1 MGEIMSNNLGTWNR
15 GREMSITEIS
25 VKRPAAMWMAVI
37 LFIGLGIMG
46 YKSMGADLMPSMNIP
61 VISIMTTYNG
71 ASAEDIKKDVVE
83 PIEDSVSG
91 ISGVDVINSTAGEGS
106 GTVTITFKMSAD
118 INTAYLDVQKA
129 VELASA
135 KLPKEADKPV
145 LFKMDMNAI
154 PIMIVSINGDASY
167 DELYNQS
174 DILKQRLEKIPG
186 VGNISLMGADKKQL
200 MIKIDKATMEYY
212 GVNVDTLMATLQGS
226 NVNIPAG
233 DIKQDNL
240 DQSVRIIGQFNTI
253 DDARNLLIPASN
265 GVNIRLGDIAK
276 INLEVPDPTVLT
288 RFNGNKTMAMIIGK
302 QSDSNVVEVADA
314 VKKEL
319 EDVRKTLP
327 KGTKVNILMDTTTF
341 INSSLTQIKHNLIE
355 GIITTAIVLYLFF
368 RSLRS
373 SLVVLIAIPTSLVAT
388 FFMMYQMHFTLNMLS
403 LMGLSLVVGTLV
415 DDSIVVIENIQRHMD
430 MRKNPIDAAIEG
442 RREVGMA
449 AIAITLCD
457 VVVFAPIS
465 FVSGLVG
472 QMFREFGLTIVA
484 ATMFSLIVS
493 FTITPMLSSR
503 LLKNRNDKEKKA
515 KKEKNNFLSRIT
527 SKFNRITPKREWS
540 FERLVEAYKKVL
552 IWSLDNRKKVLAIVI
567 AGVVLSVMLIPMGM
581 IKTEFI
587 PMADQSSFTINLK
600 LAPGSTLKQTDE
612 KVSEVEKYLHETKEV
627 KDYFSLIGNDGQ
639 ESADKS
645 IAQIYVNLVPKGE
658 RKKSQSELASEVRI
672 FGKNMSGV
680 DLNVSESSSSGGSSK
695 PVSIKIKGDDSD
707 TIRDLSNEVEK
718 LLKTIPGVTD
728 ISNSSS
734 SRSSELRVNIDSLAA
749 TQYNISTT
757 NVGSVVRMALAG
769 TNVGV
774 YRSNNEENDIILKF
788 EDGQIK
794 SAEDLKSLKITNSL
808 GEQIPLSQVAS
819 VEKIDSAPSISREDK
834 QDMVTVEANLQ
845 GRVLGEVTN
854 DINAKLKTLSVP
866 NGYTISFGGNQK
878 DMADS
883 FSSLGLALCAS
894 IALVYMI
901 LVVLYE
907 SFLTPFIRM
916 MALPCAI
923 IGALGLLALTGQTL
937 NLMSMIGLIM
947 LEGLASKNGTLLIDY
962 TNTLMKRGMNLRDA
976 LIESGAT
983 RLRPIIMTSATM
995 IVSMLPVALSMGEG
1009 TEMKKSMAIVIIGGM
1024 LASTI
1029 LSPIVLPIIYT
1040 LMADLKRAVSFKK
1053 KKNQNLEEGGTYEV

>member
-1 MGEIMSNNLGTWNR
+1 
-15 GREMSITEIS
+15 MSITEIS

-37 LFIGLGIMG
+37 LFIGLGVMG

-71 ASAEDIKKDVVE
+71 ASAEDIKKDVVK

-91 ISGVDVINSTAGEGS
+91 ISGVDVLNSTSGEGS

-135 KLPKEADKPV
+135 KLPKEADKPI

-154 PIMIVSINGDASY
+154 PIMIVSVNGDASY
-167 DELYNQS
+167 EELYNQS
-174 DILKQRLEKIPG
+174 DILKQKLEKIPG
-186 VGNISLMGADKKQL
+186 VGNISLLGADKKQL

-212 GVNVDTLMATLQGS
+212 GVNVDTLIGTLQAS
-226 NVNIPAG
+226 NVNIPSG

-240 DQSVRIIGQFNTI
+240 DQSVRIIGQFNTV
-253 DDARNLLIPASN
+253 DDARNLLIPAGN

-276 INLEVPDPTVLT
+276 IDLEVPDATVLT
-288 RFNGNKTMAMIIGK
+288 RFNNNKTMAMIIGK
-302 QSDSNVVEVADA
+302 QSDSNVVEVADS

-319 EDVRKTLP
+319 ADINKTLP
-327 KGTKVNILMDTTTF
+327 KGTEVNILMDTTTF

-368 RSLRS
+368 RSFRS

-430 MRKNPIDAAIEG
+430 MGKNPIDAAIEG

-449 AIAITLCD
+449 AIAISLCD

-465 FVSGLVG
+465 LVSGLVG
-472 QMFREFGLTIVA
+472 QMFKEFGLTIVA

-503 LLKNRNDKEKKA
+503 LLTNRNNKEKNE
-515 KKEKNNFLSRIT
+515 KKENNNFLSRINFKINKIS
-527 SKFNRITPKREWS
+527 SKISKRSSKRNWS
-540 FERLVEAYKKVL
+540 FERLVEAYKKAL

-567 AGVVLSVMLIPMGM
+567 AGVVFSVALIPLGVL
-581 IKTEFI
+581 KSEFI

-612 KVSEVEKYLHETKEV
+612 KVSEVEKYLQGTKEV
-627 KDYFSLIGNDGQ
+627 KNYFSLIGHDGQ

-658 RKKSQSELASEVRI
+658 RKKSQSELASEIRV

-680 DLNVSESSSSGGSSK
+680 DFNVSESSSSGGSSK

-707 TIRDLSNEVEK
+707 TIRGLSDEVEK
-718 LLKTIPGVTD
+718 LLNTIPGVTD

-757 NVGSVVRMALAG
+757 NIGSVVRMALAG

-774 YRSNNEENDIILKF
+774 YRSNNEENDITLKF
-788 EDGQIK
+788 ENGQIK
-794 SAEDLKSLKITNSL
+794 SAEDLKSLKVTNSL
-808 GEQIPLSQVAS
+808 GQQIPLSQVAS
-819 VEKIDSAPSISREDK
+819 IQNIDSDPSISREDK

-854 DINAKLKTLSVP
+854 DINDKLKAISVP
-866 NGYTISFGGNQK
+866 DGYSISFGGNQK
-878 DMADS
+878 DMAES

-894 IALVYMI
+894 LALVYMI

-923 IGALGLLALTGQTL
+923 IGAFGLLALTGQTL
-937 NLMSMIGLIM
+937 NLMSIIGLIM

-983 RLRPIIMTSATM
+983 RLR
-995 IVSMLPVALSMGEG
+995 
-1009 TEMKKSMAIVIIGGM
+1009 
-1024 LASTI
+1024 
-1029 LSPIVLPIIYT
+1029 
-1040 LMADLKRAVSFKK
+1040 
-1053 KKNQNLEEGGTYEV
+1053 

>member
-1 MGEIMSNNLGTWNR
+1 
-15 GREMSITEIS
+15 MSITEIS

-37 LFIGLGIMG
+37 LFIGLGVMG

-71 ASAEDIKKDVVE
+71 ASAEDIKKDVVK

-91 ISGVDVINSTAGEGS
+91 ISGVDVLNSTSGEGS

-135 KLPKEADKPV
+135 KLPKEADKPI

-154 PIMIVSINGDASY
+154 PIMIVSVNGDASY
-167 DELYNQS
+167 EELYNQS

-186 VGNISLMGADKKQL
+186 VGNISLLGADKKQL

-212 GVNVDTLMATLQGS
+212 GVNVDTLMGTLQAS
-226 NVNIPAG
+226 NVNIPSG

-240 DQSVRIIGQFNTI
+240 DQSVRIIGQFNSV
-253 DDARNLLIPASN
+253 DDARNLLIPAGN

-276 INLEVPDPTVLT
+276 IDLEVPDATVLT
-288 RFNGNKTMAMIIGK
+288 RFNSNKTMAMIIGK
-302 QSDSNVVEVADA
+302 QSDSNVVEVANS

-319 EDVRKTLP
+319 ADINKTLP
-327 KGTKVNILMDTTTF
+327 KGTEVNILMDTTTF

-368 RSLRS
+368 RSFRS

-430 MRKNPIDAAIEG
+430 MGKNPIDAAIEG

-449 AIAITLCD
+449 AIAISLCD

-465 FVSGLVG
+465 LVSGLVG
-472 QMFREFGLTIVA
+472 QMFKEFGLTIVA

-503 LLKNRNDKEKKA
+503 LLTNRNNKE
-515 KKEKNNFLSRIT
+515 KKEKNNFLSRI
-527 SKFNRITPKREWS
+527 SFKVNRIGSKISKRSSKSKWT
-540 FERLVEAYKKVL
+540 FERLVEAYKKAL

-567 AGVVLSVMLIPMGM
+567 AGVVFSVALIPLGVL
-581 IKTEFI
+581 KSEFI

-612 KVSEVEKYLHETKEV
+612 KVSEVEKYLQKTKEV
-627 KDYFSLIGNDGQ
+627 KNYFSLIGHDGQ

-645 IAQIYVNLVPKGE
+645 IAQIYVNLIPKGE
-658 RKKSQSELASEVRI
+658 RKKSQSELASEIRV

-680 DLNVSESSSSGGSSK
+680 DFNVSESSSSGGSSK

-707 TIRDLSNEVEK
+707 TIRGLSDEVEK
-718 LLKTIPGVTD
+718 LLNTVPGVTD

-757 NVGSVVRMALAG
+757 NIGSVVRMALAG

-774 YRSNNEENDIILKF
+774 YRSNNEENDITLKF
-788 EDGQIK
+788 ENGQIK
-794 SAEDLKSLKITNSL
+794 SAEDLKSLKVTNSL
-808 GEQIPLSQVAS
+808 GQQIPLSQVAS
-819 VEKIDSAPSISREDK
+819 IQNIDSDPSISREDK

-854 DINAKLKTLSVP
+854 DINAKLKALSVP
-866 NGYTISFGGNQK
+866 DGYSISFGGNQK
-878 DMADS
+878 DMAES

-894 IALVYMI
+894 LALVYMI

-923 IGALGLLALTGQTL
+923 IGAFGLLALTGQTL
-937 NLMSMIGLIM
+937 NLMSIIGLIM

-983 RLRPIIMTSATM
+983 RLRPIIMTSSTM

-1024 LASTI
+1024 VASTI

-1040 LMADLKRAVSFKK
+1040 LMDDLKGVVSFKK
-1053 KKNQNLEEGGTYEV
+1053 KKNQNLEGGSTYEV

>member
-1 MGEIMSNNLGTWNR
+1 
-15 GREMSITEIS
+15 MSITEIS

-46 YKSMGADLMPSMNIP
+46 YKNMGADLMPSMNIP

-71 ASAEDIKKDVVE
+71 ASAEDVKKDVVK
-83 PIEDSVSG
+83 PIEDAVSG
-91 ISGVDVINSTAGEGS
+91 ISGVDVLNSTSGEGY
-106 GTVTITFKMSAD
+106 GVVTITFKMSAN

-135 KLPKEADKPV
+135 RLPKASDKPI
-145 LFKMDMNAI
+145 LYKMDMSAI

-167 DELYNQS
+167 EELFNQS

-212 GVNVDTLMATLQGS
+212 GVNIDALIGTLQAS

-240 DQSVRIIGQFNTI
+240 DQSVRIIGQFNSI
-253 DDARNLLIPASN
+253 DAVRNLLIPAGN

-276 INLEVPDPTVLT
+276 INLEVPDATVLT
-288 RFNGNKTMAMIIGK
+288 RFGGNKTIAMMLGK
-302 QSDSNVVEVADA
+302 QSDSNVVEVADS

-319 EDVRKTLP
+319 EDVKKALP
-327 KGTKVNILMDTTTF
+327 KGTEVNILMDTTTF
-341 INSSLTQIKHNLIE
+341 INSSLTQIKHNLFE
-355 GIITTAIVLYLFF
+355 GIITTALVLYLFF
-368 RSLRS
+368 RSFRS

-430 MRKNPIDAAIEG
+430 MGKNPIQAAIEG
-442 RREVGMA
+442 RKEVGMA

-457 VVVFAPIS
+457 IVVFAPVS
-465 FVSGLVG
+465 LVSGLVG

-503 LLKNRNDKEKKA
+503 LLKDQNNNEKLG
-515 KKEKNNFLSRIT
+515 KKEKDNFLRRLSSKFSRIS
-527 SKFNRITPKREWS
+527 SKLNNKGSNKEGAFDKLI
-540 FERLVEAYKKVL
+540 EAYRKTL
-552 IWSLDNRKKVLAIVI
+552 IWSLDNRKKVLALVI
-567 AGVVLSVMLIPMGM
+567 AGIVFSVMLIPMGI
-581 IKTEFI
+581 IKSEFI
-587 PMADQSSFTINLK
+587 PVADQSSFTINLK

-612 KVSEVEKYLHETKEV
+612 KVSEVEKYLQGTKEV
-627 KDYFSLIGNDGQ
+627 KDYFSLIGHDGQ
-639 ESADKS
+639 ESADKAV
-645 IAQIYVNLVPKGE
+645 AQIYVNLVPKGE
-658 RKKSQSELASEVRI
+658 RKKSQSELAKEVRV

-680 DLNVSESSSSGGSSK
+680 DLNVSESSSSGGSGK
-695 PVSIKIKGDDSD
+695 PVSIKIKGNDSD
-707 TIRDLSNEVEK
+707 TIRDLSSEVEK
-718 LLKTIPGVTD
+718 LLKTVHGVTD
-728 ISNSSS
+728 VSNSTS
-734 SRSSELRVNIDSLAA
+734 SRSSELRVNIDNLAA
-749 TQYNISTT
+749 TQYNISTA

-774 YRSNNEENDIILKF
+774 YRSKNEENDITLKF
-788 EDGQIK
+788 ENGQIN
-794 SAEDLKSLKITNSL
+794 SAEDLKSLKITNSS
-808 GEQIPLSQVAS
+808 GQQIPLSQVAS
-819 VEKIDSAPSISREDK
+819 IQKIDGAPSISREDK
-834 QDMVTVEANLQ
+834 QDMVTVEANIQ

-854 DINAKLKTLSVP
+854 DIDAKLKALSVP
-866 NGYTISFGGNQK
+866 SGHSISFGGNQK
-878 DMADS
+878 QMIES
-883 FSSLGLALCAS
+883 FASLGLALCAS
-894 IALVYMI
+894 LALVYMI

-923 IGALGLLALTGQTL
+923 IGAFGLLALTGQTL

-1024 LASTI
+1024 VASTI
-1029 LSPIVLPIIYT
+1029 LSPIVLPVIYT
-1040 LMADLKRAVSFKK
+1040 LMADLKKVISFKK
-1053 KKNQNLEEGGTYEV
+1053 KKNHVVEGGSTYEV

>member
-1 MGEIMSNNLGTWNR
+1 
-15 GREMSITEIS
+15 MSITEIS

-37 LFIGLGIMG
+37 LFIGLGVMG

-71 ASAEDIKKDVVE
+71 ASAEDIKKDVVK

-91 ISGVDVINSTAGEGS
+91 ISGVDVLNSTSGEGS

-135 KLPKEADKPV
+135 KLPKEADKPI

-154 PIMIVSINGDASY
+154 PIMIVSVNGDASY
-167 DELYNQS
+167 EELYNQS
-174 DILKQRLEKIPG
+174 DILKQKLEKIPG
-186 VGNISLMGADKKQL
+186 VGNISLLGADKKQL

-212 GVNVDTLMATLQGS
+212 GVNVDTLIGTLQAS
-226 NVNIPAG
+226 NVNIPSG

-240 DQSVRIIGQFNTI
+240 DQSVRIIGQFNTV
-253 DDARNLLIPASN
+253 DDARNLLIPAGN

-276 INLEVPDPTVLT
+276 IDLEVPDATVLT
-288 RFNGNKTMAMIIGK
+288 RFNNNKTMAMIIGK
-302 QSDSNVVEVADA
+302 QSDSNVVEVADS

-319 EDVRKTLP
+319 ADINKTLP
-327 KGTKVNILMDTTTF
+327 KGTEVNILMDTTTF

-368 RSLRS
+368 RSFRS

-430 MRKNPIDAAIEG
+430 MGKNPIDAAIEG

-449 AIAITLCD
+449 AIAISLCD

-465 FVSGLVG
+465 LVSGLVG
-472 QMFREFGLTIVA
+472 QMFKEFGLTIVA

-503 LLKNRNDKEKKA
+503 LLTNRNNKEKNE
-515 KKEKNNFLSRIT
+515 KKENNNFLSRINFKINKIS
-527 SKFNRITPKREWS
+527 SKISKRSSKRNWS
-540 FERLVEAYKKVL
+540 FERLVEAYKKAL

-567 AGVVLSVMLIPMGM
+567 AGVVFSVALIPLGVL
-581 IKTEFI
+581 KSEFI

-612 KVSEVEKYLHETKEV
+612 KVSEVEKYLQGTKEV
-627 KDYFSLIGNDGQ
+627 KNYFSLIGHDGQ

-658 RKKSQSELASEVRI
+658 RKKSQSELASEIRV

-680 DLNVSESSSSGGSSK
+680 DFNVSESSSSGGSSK

-707 TIRDLSNEVEK
+707 TIRGLSDEVEK
-718 LLKTIPGVTD
+718 LLNTIPGVTD

-757 NVGSVVRMALAG
+757 NIGSVVRMALAG

-774 YRSNNEENDIILKF
+774 YRSNNEENDITLKF
-788 EDGQIK
+788 ENGQIK
-794 SAEDLKSLKITNSL
+794 SAEDLKSLKVTNSL
-808 GEQIPLSQVAS
+808 GQQIPLSQVAS
-819 VEKIDSAPSISREDK
+819 IQNIDSDPSISREDK

-854 DINAKLKTLSVP
+854 DINDKLKAISVP
-866 NGYTISFGGNQK
+866 DGYSISFGGNQK
-878 DMADS
+878 DMAES

-894 IALVYMI
+894 LALVYMI

-923 IGALGLLALTGQTL
+923 IGAFGLLALTGQTL
-937 NLMSMIGLIM
+937 NLMSIIGLIM

-983 RLRPIIMTSATM
+983 RLRPIIMTSSTM

-1024 LASTI
+1024 VASTI

-1040 LMADLKRAVSFKK
+1040 LMDDLKGAVSFKK
-1053 KKNQNLEEGGTYEV
+1053 KKNKNLEGGSTYEV

>member
-1 MGEIMSNNLGTWNR
+1 
-15 GREMSITEIS
+15 MSITEIS

-61 VISIMTTYNG
+61 VISIMTNYNG
-71 ASAEDIKKDVVE
+71 ASAEDIKKDIVK
-83 PIEDSVSG
+83 PIEDAVSG
-91 ISGVDVINSTAGEGS
+91 ISGVDVLNSTSGEGY
-106 GTVTITFKMSAD
+106 GTVSITFKMSAN

-135 KLPKEADKPV
+135 KLPKAADKPI
-145 LFKMDMNAI
+145 LYKMDMSAI
-154 PIMIVSINGDASY
+154 PMMIVSISGDASY
-167 DELYNQS
+167 EELYNQS
-174 DILKQRLEKIPG
+174 DILKQRLEKVPG
-186 VGNISLMGADKKQL
+186 VGNISLLGADKKQL

-212 GVNVDTLMATLQGS
+212 GVNIDTLMGTLQAS

-233 DIKQDNL
+233 EIKQENL
-240 DQSVRIIGQFNTI
+240 DQSVRIIGQFNSV
-253 DDARNLLIPASN
+253 DSVRNLLVPAGN
-265 GVNIRLGDIAK
+265 GVTIRLGDIAK
-276 INLEVPDPTVLT
+276 IDLEVPDATVLT
-288 RFNGNKTMAMIIGK
+288 RCVGNKTIAMMLGK
-302 QSDSNVVEVADA
+302 QSDSNVVEVADS

-319 EDVRKTLP
+319 EDVKKTLP
-327 KGTKVNILMDTTTF
+327 KGTEVNILMDTTTF

-355 GIITTAIVLYLFF
+355 GIITTAVVLYLFF
-368 RSLRS
+368 RSYRS
-373 SLVVLIAIPTSLVAT
+373 SLVVLIAIPTSLIAT

-430 MRKNPIDAAIEG
+430 MGKNPIDAAIEG
-442 RREVGMA
+442 RKEVGMA

-465 FVSGLVG
+465 LVSGLVG
-472 QMFREFGLTIVA
+472 EMFREFGLTIVA

-503 LLKNRNDKEKKA
+503 LIKNQSIKKKLT
-515 KKEKNNFLSRIT
+515 KKDNFLRRIS
-527 SKFNRITPKREWS
+527 SKFIRKSSNKEGS
-540 FERLVEAYKKVL
+540 FDRFIETYRKAL

-567 AGVVLSVMLIPMGM
+567 AGVVFSVALIPMGM
-581 IKTEFI
+581 IKSEFI
-587 PMADQSSFTINLK
+587 PIADQSSFSINLK
-600 LAPGSTLKQTDE
+600 LAPGSTLKQTDA
-612 KVSEVEKYLHETKEV
+612 KVSEVEKYLQGTKEV
-627 KDYFSLIGNDGQ
+627 KDYFSLIGHDG
-639 ESADKS
+639 EATADKA

-658 RKKSQSELASEVRI
+658 RKKSQSELASEVRA

-695 PVSIKIKGDDSD
+695 PVSIKIKGNDSD
-707 TIRDLSNEVEK
+707 TIRDLSDEVEK
-718 LLKTIPGVTD
+718 LLSTVSGITD
-728 ISNSSS
+728 ISNSMS
-734 SRSSELRVNIDSLAA
+734 SRSSELRVNIDNLAA

-757 NVGSVVRMALAG
+757 NIGSVVRMALAG

-774 YRSNNEENDIILKF
+774 YRSKNEENDITLKF
-788 EDGQIK
+788 ENGQIN

-808 GEQIPLSQVAS
+808 GQQIPLSQVAS
-819 VEKIDSAPSISREDK
+819 IQKIDGAPSISREDK

-845 GRVLGEVTN
+845 GRVLGEVTD
-854 DINAKLKTLSVP
+854 DINAKLKALSVP
-866 NGYTISFGGNQK
+866 DGYSISFGGNQK
-878 DMADS
+878 QMVES

-894 IALVYMI
+894 LALVYMI

-923 IGALGLLALTGQTL
+923 IGAFGLLALTGQTL
-937 NLMSMIGLIM
+937 NLMSIIGLIM

-962 TNTLMKRGMNLRDA
+962 TNTLMKRGMNLREA
-976 LIESGAT
+976 LIESGVT

-1009 TEMKKSMAIVIIGGM
+1009 TEMKKSMAMVIIGGM
-1024 LASTI
+1024 VASTV
-1029 LSPIVLPIIYT
+1029 LSPIILPVIYT
-1040 LMADLKRAVSFKK
+1040 LMDDLKRVVSFKK
-1053 KKNQNLEEGGTYEV
+1053 KKNQNLEGVSTYEV

>member
-1 MGEIMSNNLGTWNR
+1 MR
-15 GREMSITEIS
+15 ITEIS

-61 VISIMTTYNG
+61 IISIMTTYNG
-71 ASAEDIKKDVVE
+71 ASAEDIKKDVVK
-83 PIEDSVSG
+83 PIEDAVSG
-91 ISGVDVINSTAGEGS
+91 ISGVDVLNSTSGEGY
-106 GTVTITFKMSAD
+106 GTVAVTFKMSAN

-135 KLPKEADKPV
+135 RLPKGADKPI
-145 LFKMDMNAI
+145 LYKMDMSAM
-154 PIMIVSINGDASY
+154 PIMIVAINGDASY
-167 DELYNQS
+167 GELYNES
-174 DILKQRLEKIPG
+174 DILRQRLEKVPG
-186 VGNISLMGADKKQL
+186 VGNISLFGADKKQL
-200 MIKIDKATMEYY
+200 IIKIDKAAMEYY
-212 GVNVDTLMATLQGS
+212 GVNIDALIGKLQGS

-233 DIKQDNL
+233 DIKQNSL
-240 DQSVRIIGQFNTI
+240 DQSVRIIGQFNSI
-253 DDARNLLIPASN
+253 DDARNLLIPAGN

-276 INLEVPDPTVLT
+276 IDLEVPDATVLT
-288 RFNGNKTMAMIIGK
+288 RFGGSKTIAMMLGK
-302 QSDSNVVEVADA
+302 QSDSNVVEVADS

-319 EDVRKTLP
+319 EDIKKTLP
-327 KGTKVNILMDTTTF
+327 KGMEVNILMDTTTY
-341 INSSLTQIKHNLIE
+341 IKSSLTQIKHNLIE

-368 RSLRS
+368 RSFRS

-430 MRKNPIDAAIEG
+430 MGKNPIDAAIEG
-442 RREVGMA
+442 RKEVGMA

-457 VVVFAPIS
+457 VVVFAPVS
-465 FVSGLVG
+465 LVSGLVG

-503 LLKNRNDKEKKA
+503 LLKNENNEEKIV
-515 KKEKNNFLSRIT
+515 KKEKDNFLSRIK
-527 SKFNRITPKREWS
+527 SKFSRKNSNREWS
-540 FERLVEAYKKVL
+540 FDKLIDVYRKTL
-552 IWSLDNRKKVLAIVI
+552 IWSLDNRKKVLALVI
-567 AGVVLSVMLIPMGM
+567 AGVVFSVMLIPMGM
-581 IKTEFI
+581 IKSEFM
-587 PMADQSSFTINLK
+587 PMADQSFISINLK

-612 KVSEVEKYLHETKEV
+612 KVSEVEKYLQGTKEV
-627 KDYFSLIGNDGQ
+627 KNYFSLIGHDG
-639 ESADKS
+639 EASADKA
-645 IAQIYVNLVPKGE
+645 IAQFYVNLIPKGE
-658 RKKSQSELASEVRI
+658 RKKSQSEIVSEVRR

-680 DLNVSESSSSGGSSK
+680 DFNVSESSSSGGSGK
-695 PVSIKIKGDDSD
+695 PVSIKIKGNDSD
-707 TIRDLSNEVEK
+707 TIRDLSKEVEK
-718 LLKTIPGVTD
+718 LLNTVPGVTD
-728 ISNSSS
+728 ISNSTS
-734 SRSSELRVNIDSLAA
+734 SRSSELRVNIDSLAS
-749 TQYNISTT
+749 TEYNISTA
-757 NVGSVVRMALAG
+757 NIGSVIRMALAG

-774 YRSNNEENDIILKF
+774 YRSKNEENDITLKF
-788 EDGQIK
+788 ENGQIN
-794 SAEDLKSLKITNSL
+794 SVEDLKSLKITNSL
-808 GEQIPLSQVAS
+808 GKEVPLSQVAS
-819 VEKIDSAPSISREDK
+819 IQKIDSAPSISREDK

-854 DINAKLKTLSVP
+854 DIDAKLKALSVP
-866 NGYTISFGGNQK
+866 SGYSISFGGNQK
-878 DMADS
+878 QMAES

-894 IALVYMI
+894 LALVYMI

-937 NLMSMIGLIM
+937 NLMSIIGLIM

-1009 TEMKKSMAIVIIGGM
+1009 TEIKKSMALVIIGGM
-1024 LASTI
+1024 VASTI

-1040 LMADLKRAVSFKK
+1040 LMADLKGVVSFKK
-1053 KKNQNLEEGGTYEV
+1053 KKSQNLEGGSTYEV

>member
-1 MGEIMSNNLGTWNR
+1 
-15 GREMSITEIS
+15 MSITEIS

-46 YKSMGADLMPSMNIP
+46 YKNMGADLMPSMNIP

-71 ASAEDIKKDVVE
+71 ASAEDVKKDIVK
-83 PIEDSVSG
+83 PIEDAVSG
-91 ISGVDVINSTAGEGS
+91 ISGVDVLNSTSGEGY
-106 GTVTITFKMSAD
+106 GTVTITFKMSAN

-135 KLPKEADKPV
+135 RLPKAADKPI
-145 LFKMDMNAI
+145 LYKMDMSAI
-154 PIMIVSINGDASY
+154 PIMIVSINGDTSY
-167 DELYNQS
+167 EELFNQS

-200 MIKIDKATMEYY
+200 MIKADKATMEYY
-212 GVNVDTLMATLQGS
+212 GVNIDALMGTLQAS

-240 DQSVRIIGQFNTI
+240 DQSVRIIGQFNSI
-253 DDARNLLIPASN
+253 DAVRNLLVPAGN

-276 INLEVPDPTVLT
+276 IDLEVPDATVLT
-288 RFNGNKTMAMIIGK
+288 RYGGEKTIAMMLGK
-302 QSDSNVVEVADA
+302 QSDSNVVEVADS
-314 VKKEL
+314 VKIEL
-319 EDVRKTLP
+319 EDIKKALP
-327 KGTKVNILMDTTTF
+327 KGTEVNIIMDTTTF
-341 INSSLTQIKHNLIE
+341 INSSLTQIKHNLFE
-355 GIITTAIVLYLFF
+355 GIITTALVLYLFF
-368 RSLRS
+368 RSFRS
-373 SLVVLIAIPTSLVAT
+373 SVVVLVAIPTSLIAT

-430 MRKNPIDAAIEG
+430 MGKNPIQAAIEG
-442 RREVGMA
+442 RKEVGMA

-457 VVVFAPIS
+457 VVVFAPVS
-465 FVSGLVG
+465 LVSGLVG

-503 LLKNRNDKEKKA
+503 LLKNENSNEEIGKKDKD
-515 KKEKNNFLSRIT
+515 NFLSKIS
-527 SKFNRITPKREWS
+527 SKFSRISSKFSRVSLKIISKSSNKEGS
-540 FERLVEAYKKVL
+540 FDKLIEFYRKTL
-552 IWSLDNRKKVLAIVI
+552 IWSLDNRKKVLALVI
-567 AGVVLSVMLIPMGM
+567 AGIVFSVMLIPMGM
-581 IKTEFI
+581 IKSEFI
-587 PMADQSSFTINLK
+587 PAADESSFTINLK

-612 KVSEVEKYLHETKEV
+612 KVSKVEKYLQETKEV
-627 KDYFSLIGNDGQ
+627 KDYFSLIGHNGQ
-639 ESADKS
+639 ESADKAV
-645 IAQIYVNLVPKGE
+645 AQIYVNLVPKGE
-658 RKKSQSELASEVRI
+658 RKISQSELAKEVRT

-680 DLNVSESSSSGGSSK
+680 DLNVSESSSSGGSGK
-695 PVSIKIKGDDSD
+695 PVSIKIKGNDSD
-707 TIRDLSNEVEK
+707 TIRDLSQEVEK
-718 LLKTIPGVTD
+718 LLKTVEGITD
-728 ISNSSS
+728 ISNSTN
-734 SRSSELRVNIDSLAA
+734 SRSSELRVNIDNLAA
-749 TQYNISTT
+749 TQYNISTA

-769 TNVGV
+769 TNVGM
-774 YRSNNEENDIILKF
+774 YRSKNEENDITLKF
-788 EDGQIK
+788 ENGQIN
-794 SAEDLKSLKITNSL
+794 SAEDLKSLKITNSS
-808 GEQIPLSQVAS
+808 GQQIPLSQVAS
-819 VEKIDSAPSISREDK
+819 IQKIDGAPSISREDK
-834 QDMVTVEANLQ
+834 QDMVTVEANIQ

-854 DINAKLKTLSVP
+854 DIDAKLKALSVP
-866 NGYTISFGGNQK
+866 SGHSISFGGNQK
-878 DMADS
+878 QMIES
-883 FSSLGLALCAS
+883 FSSLGLALLAS
-894 IALVYMI
+894 LALVYMI

-923 IGALGLLALTGQTL
+923 IGAFGLLALTGQTL

-1024 LASTI
+1024 VASTI
-1029 LSPIVLPIIYT
+1029 LSPIVLPVIYT
-1040 LMADLKRAVSFKK
+1040 LMADLKKRISFKSK
-1053 KKNQNLEEGGTYEV
+1053 KSQNLEGGSTYEV